1 MHGSV
6 FVYRERDL
14 REAVVVDV
22 AWAAGHGHVTITK
35 MSPTITRVD
44 YEGSDGAV
52 LRVEN
57 TSYTLSSQTL
67 RPRVPRV
74 EKIRRIQGQ
83 WTCSSYDYL
92 SIAYDAPTAAVR
104 ARWTRGGRVSEF
116 WMVGYYNQVE
126 LGKVNCGGTT
136 IPPSE
141 LDRGGSLELI
151 AILFDGSEHLMT
163 GIPHFWTGEKP
174 RAGLIL
180 AILMFLVVLASARV
194 AVPRVASLA
203 IRNAAEPDSL
213 SEAGSSS
220 KR

>member
-6 FVYRERDL
+6 FVYREGDL
-14 REAVVVDV
+14 REGVGVDV

-57 TSYTLSSQTL
+57 TSYRLSSQPL

-74 EKIRRIQGQ
+74 QNVSRIQGK

-92 SIAYDAPTAAVR
+92 SIRYDAPTAAVR
-104 ARWTRGGRVSEF
+104 ARWTRDGRVSEY
-116 WMVGYYNQVE
+116 WMVGYNNEVE

-141 LDRGGSLELI
+141 LDRGGALELI
-151 AILFDGSEHLMT
+151 AISFDGSEHLMT
-163 GIPHFWTGEKP
+163 GIPHVWSGEKP
-174 RAGLIL
+174 RVGLIL
-180 AILMFLVVLASARV
+180 AILMSLVVLAAARV

-203 IRNAAEPDSL
+203 IRNAAEPRSINR
-213 SEAGSSS
+213 A
-220 KR
+220 